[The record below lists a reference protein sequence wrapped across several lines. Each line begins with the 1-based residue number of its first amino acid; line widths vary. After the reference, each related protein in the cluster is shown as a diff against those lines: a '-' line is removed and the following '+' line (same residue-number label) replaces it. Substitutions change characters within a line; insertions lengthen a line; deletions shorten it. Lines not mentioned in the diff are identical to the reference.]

1 MNHVFM
7 SYAST
12 DRERDSVLACSVEAR
27 GLQVW
32 WDRVIPP
39 GRAYDDETEEALVSA
54 ACVAVSWSHASAGRS
69 GCASRRPRP

>member
-1 MNHVFM
+1 MNHVVM

-12 DRERDSVLACSVEAR
+12 DRERAGVLACSVEAR
-27 GLQVW
+27 GLKVW

-39 GRAYDDETEEALVSA
+39 GRADDDEIEEALVSA
-54 ACVAVSWSHASAGRS
+54 ARVAVLWSHASAGRS

>member
-1 MNHVFM
+1 MNHVVM

-12 DRERDSVLACSVEAR
+12 DRERAGALAHLLEAR
-27 GLQVW
+27 GFTVW

-39 GRAYDDETEEALVSA
+39 GRAYDDVIEEALVSA

-69 GCASRRPRP
+69 GCASRRQRP